1 MTHEHGAGCC
11 GGKSDKTEKTAGC
24 CTGMGKI
31 QKLVTA
37 SSIAIAVVALGYAAC
52 ANNGGLHK
60 FGPKTEAEVAT
71 LIVGKDTAVAKVNG
85 DTIHKSD
92 IALAIKELG
101 ANVPP
106 ESVDSILPAF
116 VDQYINM
123 KLISD
128 AAKHDKIAKDPAV
141 NNQLAATEEQI
152 LRAAYLRKLFEGKLT
167 EEALKDAYKAKYE
180 DKPLASQAHA
190 RHILV
195 DSEAKAKDII
205 AKLAA
210 SGSFEKL
217 AAENSKDPSARRGG
231 DLGYFSQADMVK
243 EFGDAV
249 FAMKPGEVSKTPVK
263 TQFGWHVIKLEDMR
277 AGKKPTF
284 DEAKSTLEQELR
296 QSILD
301 ARLTELREHASIKI
315 EDGFKKDEPAAAAP
329 VTEEAAPAAATEEK
343 PAEDAAPTAKEE
355 APAAD
360 KPAADAAPAE
370 AAPTVVPAGEAAP
383 EPEKK

>member
-11 GGKSDKTEKTAGC
+11 GGSTDKTEKTAGC
-24 CTGMGKI
+24 CGGSGTDGKKSGCCNSGKI
-31 QKLVTA
+31 QKLITA
-37 SSIAIAVVALGYAAC
+37 SAIAIAVVALGYAVS

-60 FGPKTEAEVAT
+60 FGPKTEAEVAA
-71 LIVGKDTAVAKVNG
+71 LIVGKDTVVAKVNG
-85 DTIHKSD
+85 DTVHKSD
-92 IALAIKELG
+92 IAAAIKELG

-106 ESVDSILPAF
+106 ESVDTILPAF
-116 VDQYINM
+116 VEQYINM
-123 KLISD
+123 KLIGD
-128 AAKHDKIAKDPAV
+128 AAKRDGIVKDPVV

-205 AKLAA
+205 AKLSAG
-210 SGSFEKL
+210 GSFEKL

-284 DEAKSTLEQELR
+284 EEAKGALEQELR

-301 ARLTELREHASIKI
+301 AKLLELRERASIKI
-315 EDGFKKDEPAAAAP
+315 EDAFKKDAPAAAAASA
-329 VTEEAAPAAATEEK
+329 TEEAAPAAEEK
-343 PAEDAAPTAKEE
+343 PAAETAPAAKEE
-355 APAAD
+355 APATE
-360 KPAADAAPAE
+360 KPADSAA
-370 AAPTVVPAGEAAP
+370 

>member
-11 GGKSDKTEKTAGC
+11 GGKTDKTEKTAGC
-24 CTGMGKI
+24 CGGTGADGKKSGCCCSGKI
-31 QKLVTA
+31 QKLITA
-37 SSIAIAVVALGYAAC
+37 SAIAIAVVALGYAVS

-60 FGPKTEAEVAT
+60 FGPKTEAEVSA

-92 IALAIKELG
+92 IAAAIKELG

-116 VDQYINM
+116 VEQYINM
-123 KLISD
+123 KLIGD
-128 AAKHDKIAKDPAV
+128 AAKHDGIAKDPLV

-210 SGSFEKL
+210 GGSFEKL

-284 DEAKSTLEQELR
+284 EEAKGSLEQELR
-296 QSILD
+296 QSVLD
-301 ARLTELREHASIKI
+301 AKLAELREHASIKI
-315 EDGFKKDEPAAAAP
+315 EDAFQKTAPAAAVEAP
-329 VTEEAAPAAATEEK
+329 ATEEAAPAAA
-343 PAEDAAPTAKEE
+343 KEE

-360 KPAADAAPAE
+360 AKPAE
-370 AAPTVVPAGEAAP
+370 APADAVA